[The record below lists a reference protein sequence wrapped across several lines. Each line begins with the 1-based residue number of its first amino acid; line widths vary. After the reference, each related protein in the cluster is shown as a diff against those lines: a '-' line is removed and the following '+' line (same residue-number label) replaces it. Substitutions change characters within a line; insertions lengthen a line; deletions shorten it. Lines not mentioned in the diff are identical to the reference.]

1 MSERWPQLP
10 RRTPTTTTMVLWAG
24 TTTSHRLSHRPLS
37 SQSEEGLEGLEGS
50 RAFQGSRA
58 YLASRAR
65 MEMTAWMDLRGLRE
79 LRALEDL
86 EASMASR
93 ARREEPRWPLPSR
106 S

>member
-1 MSERWPQLP
+1 
-10 RRTPTTTTMVLWAG
+10 MVLWAG

-37 SQSEEGLEGLEGS
+37 SQPEEALEGLEDS

-65 MEMTAWMDLRGLRE
+65 MEMTAWMDLRGLRD
-79 LRALEDL
+79 LKALG
-86 EASMASR
+86 ASMASR